1 VRRLYLKIILA
12 IWVVMIASSLGAGAI
27 MRAVQ
32 DEISADR
39 VRAFSV
45 ERFFLPGIAS
55 VLEEAEGKD
64 QDALIKSF
72 RRSWLVKG
80 PAAFKLTDSD
90 GTVLLQRGP
99 GRLLEALD
107 APDRSHRAW
116 QHEFT
121 YSDRT
126 YTIVALPMDRGRND
140 RGRRA
145 PTLLPRDG
153 MGLLL
158 IIGIA
163 IPISVL
169 LSMLIARYLVRPLK
183 SFEQAGMQLA
193 DGDLSARVNPKV
205 SARGDELADF
215 ANTFDHMA
223 EKIEHLVNSHKD
235 LLRDVS
241 HELRS
246 PLARVHAAMSL
257 ARQRTGG
264 AVDGEMDRIELELN
278 RLDGLIGKL
287 LTFARL
293 DSRRVL
299 LDKQPIEIDSVL
311 ADVIGDA
318 AIEGEPDGKTIALT
332 ESSKLHVMG
341 DAELLASCFEN
352 IIRNAIR
359 HTPSGTTVAVSLQ
372 ASDDGRRCV
381 VEVRDHGPGIDEQHL
396 ETVFE
401 LFRKFDDKGG
411 ENTGSSG
418 IGLAIAKKV
427 VTLHEG
433 DISATN
439 APDGGLIVTVSLPLE
454 DVPA

>member
-1 VRRLYLKIILA
+1 MRRLYLKIVLA
-12 IWVVMIASSLGAGAI
+12 IWVVMIVSSLGAGAI
-27 MRAVQ
+27 MRTFQ

-39 VRAFSV
+39 VRQFSV
-45 ERFFLPGIAS
+45 ERFFLPGLAS

-64 QDALIKSF
+64 EAELIKAF
-72 RRSWLVKG
+72 KRSWLVKG
-80 PAAFKLTDSD
+80 PTAFQLSD
-90 GTVLLQRGP
+90 AEGAILLQRGP
-99 GRLLEALD
+99 MRLLESLKSH
-107 APDRSHRAW
+107 DRRHHRAW
-116 QHEFT
+116 RHEFAHEGKT
-121 YSDRT
+121 YS
-126 YTIVALPMDRGRND
+126 IVALPLERRREPRG
-140 RGRRA
+140 GFFS
-145 PTLLPRDG
+145 LPRDG
-153 MGLLL
+153 TGLLL
-158 IIGIA
+158 ILGIA

-183 SFEQAGMQLA
+183 SFEQAGMRLA
-193 DGDLSARVNPKV
+193 DGDFSARVNPKV

-223 EKIEHLVNSHKD
+223 ERIEELVNSHKD

-246 PLARVHAAMSL
+246 PLARVHAALSL

-264 AVDGEMDRIELELN
+264 AVDGEMDRIELELD
-278 RLDGLIGKL
+278 RLDSLIGKL
-287 LTFARL
+287 LTFVRL
-293 DSRRVL
+293 DSRRMQ
-299 LDKQPIEIDSVL
+299 LDKQPVEVDSVL

-318 AIEGEPDGKTIALT
+318 AIEGKPDDKKVALT
-332 ESSKLHVMG
+332 ESSKLRVMG
-341 DAELLASCFEN
+341 DGELLASCFEN

-359 HTPSGTTVAVSLQ
+359 HTPQGTMVEVSLR
-372 ASDDGRRCV
+372 ASEDKSKCI
-381 VEVRDHGPGIDEQHL
+381 VEVRDHGPGIGEQHL

-433 DISATN
+433 VISAAN
-439 APDGGLIVTVSLPLE
+439 AADGGLIVTVLLPLS
-454 DVPA
+454 DGAT

>member
-1 VRRLYLKIILA
+1 MRRLYLKIVLA
-12 IWVVMIASSLGAGAI
+12 IWVVMITSSLGAGAI

-55 VLEEAEGKD
+55 VLEEAEGQE

-80 PAAFKLTDSD
+80 PAAFKLYGPD
-90 GTVLLQRGP
+90 GTVLMQRGP

-107 APDRSHRAW
+107 APDSSRRTW
-116 QHEFT
+116 EHEFT
-121 YSDRT
+121 HGDETYS
-126 YTIVALPMDRGRND
+126 IVALPMDRGRGD
-140 RGRRA
+140 RGRRV
-145 PTLLPRDG
+145 PTLFPRDG

-223 EKIEHLVNSHKD
+223 ERIEHLVNSHKD

-246 PLARVHAAMSL
+246 PLARVHAALSL

-264 AVDGEMDRIELELN
+264 AVDGEMDRIELELE
-278 RLDGLIGKL
+278 RLDNLIGKL

-293 DSRRVL
+293 DSRRML
-299 LDKQPIEIDSVL
+299 PDEQPVDVESVL
-311 ADVIGDA
+311 ADVVSDA
-318 AIEGEPDGKTIALT
+318 AIEGEPDNKAVALI
-332 ESSKLHVMG
+332 ESSALRVMG
-341 DAELLASCFEN
+341 DAELLSSCFEN

-359 HTPSGTTVAVSLQ
+359 HTPSGTVVEVSLK
-372 ASDDGRRCV
+372 ASADGRHCV
-381 VEVRDHGPGIDEQHL
+381 VDVRDHGPGIDEQHL

-418 IGLAIAKKV
+418 IGLSIAKKV
-427 VTLHEG
+427 VTLHKGE
-433 DISATN
+433 ISAAN
-439 APDGGLIVTVSLPLE
+439 APDGGLIVTVSLPLQ
-454 DVPA
+454 DGPA